1 MSATGNGQVF
11 KVHATRGYTVM
22 SNHHLRNPNLSLK
35 AKGILSVMLS
45 LPDNW
50 DFSKAGLVKIVKE
63 GRTVVEN
70 ALTELKEAGYLVIEE
85 KREKGRFYYAYSI
98 YEKPHT
104 ENPYAENPC
113 TENQQQLNT
122 KELNT
127 KESITNKEERKKEA
141 KPGSYDEMIKEKVED
156 EEVKKALYE
165 FIKMRKLMRKPLTN
179 TALDLLIKRLDKIA
193 PEPKFK
199 VEVLNQ
205 SIVNNWLNVYPLKS
219 GQQSDNG
226 NKGGGKS
233 ASQKV
238 DKDYLDYLDSLTF
251 RGE

>member
-1 MSATGNGQVF
+1 MSDAGNGQVF

-22 SNHHLRNPNLSLK
+22 SNHHLRNPKLSLK
-35 AKGILSVMLS
+35 AKGIMSVMLS

-50 DFSKAGLVKIVKE
+50 DFSKAGLIKICKE

-70 ALTELKEAGYLVIEE
+70 ALAELKAAGYLVIEE

-104 ENPYAENPC
+104 ENPYTEKPH

-127 KESITNKEERKKEA
+127 KESNTKKEERKKEA
-141 KPGSYDEMIKEKVED
+141 KPGSYDELIGERIKD
-156 EEVKKALYE
+156 EPVKKALYE

-179 TALDLLIKRLDKIA
+179 TALDILIKRLYKISPN
-193 PEPKFK
+193 PEAQ

-205 SIVNNWLNVYPLKS
+205 SIVNNWLSVYPLKS
-219 GQQSDNG
+219 NRGSEAKPEHGGQKIDQEYE
-226 NKGGGKS
+226 
-233 ASQKV
+233 
-238 DKDYLDYLDSLTF
+238 DYLNSLTN
-251 RGE
+251 RGAKA